1 MTTDAMEVQRLGA
14 FRRLLVRNRF
24 ISSKP
29 NGMGRR
35 EAGRAFDQL
44 DDDDILGAVA
54 TVAAS
59 KELSISAIGDGKF
72 LQFLIDN
79 WEEILKIILT
89 LIGL

>member
-1 MTTDAMEVQRLGA
+1 MMVDAMEVQRLGA

-24 ISSKP
+24 VTSKP

-35 EAGRAFDQL
+35 EAGRAFDML
-44 DDDDILGAVA
+44 EDDDILGAVA
-54 TVAAS
+54 TVAAG
-59 KELSISAIGDGKF
+59 KQESIAAIGDGKF

-79 WEEILKIILT
+79 WEEILKIILM

>member
-1 MTTDAMEVQRLGA
+1 MESQTAEVTRLGFA
-14 FRRLLVRNRF
+14 RRLIVRNRW
-24 ISSKP
+24 IASKP

-35 EAGRAFDQL
+35 EAARAFDQL
-44 DDDDILGAVA
+44 DDDDILGAVM

-59 KELSISAIGDGKF
+59 KDVSISAIGDGKF

-79 WEEILKIILT
+79 WEEILKIILM